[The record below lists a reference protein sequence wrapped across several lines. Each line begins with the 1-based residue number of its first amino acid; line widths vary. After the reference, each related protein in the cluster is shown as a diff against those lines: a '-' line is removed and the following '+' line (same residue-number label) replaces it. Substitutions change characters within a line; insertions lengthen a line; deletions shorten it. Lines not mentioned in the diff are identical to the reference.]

1 MGPTADGKTV
11 LRRSATG
18 WLGGLIT
25 AVLFGLLTLGF
36 VVGASVLILQGT
48 LSLGLVM
55 LALSLWTLSLLIYV
69 WRDFR
74 AKQSWSIEIEAGQL
88 LLNLPPG
95 RSLMADTP
103 RETCLLEVSD
113 VRAIETRLESFRS
126 FGLGNMQR
134 SYGLRLKSGKLIVLG
149 EDRALATELAD
160 ETVGWMIDVIALR
173 TGLPLR
179 DLGMVEGKGGFL
191 GVFFTSVPGWEKP
204 GMSAGQQAG
213 SWNRAEMTFGLAGL
227 VAMAA
232 LVVSLTL

>member
-1 MGPTADGKTV
+1 MEPTTDGKTV
-11 LRRSATG
+11 LQRSAAG
-18 WLGGLIT
+18 WLGGLLT
-25 AVLFGLLTLGF
+25 AVLMGVLTFGFLVAAGVLLY
-36 VVGASVLILQGT
+36 QGT
-48 LSLGLVM
+48 FSLGLVM

-74 AKQSWSIEIEAGQL
+74 AKKSWSIEIEAGEL
-88 LLNLPPG
+88 LLDLPPG

-103 RETCLLEVSD
+103 RETYLLEVTD
-113 VRAIETRLESFRS
+113 VSAIETRLESFRS

-149 EDRALATELAD
+149 EDRALSTELAD
-160 ETVGWMIDVIALR
+160 ETVGRMIEVIALR

-191 GVFFTSVPGWEKP
+191 GVLFTSVPGWDTP
-204 GMSAGQQAG
+204 GMSVRQQAG
-213 SWNRAEMTFGLAGL
+213 SWNRAELTFGLAGL
-227 VAMAA
+227 VAIAA